1 MPLLD
6 WLQKYTF
13 PLEKSLGDPNLANRV
28 YESAVRCTLNSGTTC
43 ASYYGTIHRESS
55 EVLCDVAEAN
65 GQRALVGK
73 VIITYRDNIHNSINI
88 QLQFKSSIFKDH
100 ILGVYEST
108 WKWISRNN
116 IRFTQ

>member
-1 MPLLD
+1 MIYFLELFNKYLHFMTHFSGLGLDMPLLD

-28 YESAVRCTLNSGTTC
+28 YESAVSCTLNSGTTC
-43 ASYYGTIHRESS
+43 ASYYGTIHRQST

-73 VIITYRDNIHNSINI
+73 VIIKNRDN
-88 QLQFKSSIFKDH
+88 L
-100 ILGVYEST
+100 
-108 WKWISRNN
+108 
-116 IRFTQ
+116 

>member
-1 MPLLD
+1 MTPVLGLGLDMPLLD

-13 PLEKSLGDPNLANRV
+13 PLEKSLGDPNLANKV

-73 VIITYRDNIHNSINI
+73 VIITNRDNIHN
-88 QLQFKSSIFKDH
+88 LKK
-100 ILGVYEST
+100 
-108 WKWISRNN
+108 
-116 IRFTQ
+116 

>member
-1 MPLLD
+1 MTPVLGLGLDMPLLD

-73 VIITYRDNIHNSINI
+73 VIITNRDKIHN
-88 QLQFKSSIFKDH
+88 LKKETTSSCNSSQV
-100 ILGVYEST
+100 IL
-108 WKWISRNN
+108 KI
-116 IRFTQ
+116 II

>member
-13 PLEKSLGDPNLANRV
+13 PLEKSLGDPTLAKKV
-28 YESAVRCTLNSGTTC
+28 YNAAVSSTLNSGTTC

-55 EVLCDVAEAN
+55 EILCDVAEEK

-73 VIITYRDNIHNSINI
+73 VNYKLLR
-88 QLQFKSSIFKDH
+88 
-100 ILGVYEST
+100 
-108 WKWISRNN
+108 
-116 IRFTQ
+116 